1 MILPVSPTR
10 PPASG
15 TRIPSGLRL
24 HLIALLLAAAL
35 VSLWGLQKTLPILQD
50 VDEYTFVDAA
60 LRVAASGDWNPGFFG
75 HPGSTTIYPLA
86 LLARGWHALTQH
98 GMLLRADPNLA
109 AHYAA
114 DWWEYYFLG
123 RLLSVAY
130 HLLTLP
136 LIVLVGRRAFT
147 LNVGLAAAWL
157 YTLYSYVILHAKTVR
172 TDSAGTFFALLT
184 LYLCLCLLDRPTV
197 ARQAAAGA
205 ALGLAASSRYFLAVL
220 GPVLPAAQ
228 AIAFR
233 RQDAAERRFWVS
245 FAPAWVAAALAFA
258 LSTPYLFL
266 DFGTAFANL
275 QSEARAEHL
284 GADGLSPAGNLI
296 WYAGVALPEMIKWPQ
311 VVAALVGLAAVLRRP
326 RAGALLVLGYAA
338 LFVAAISL
346 SALHWHR
353 WLIPVLPVVALLAAT
368 GVEAAARAA
377 ARALG
382 RAQWAHTLFV
392 AGVVAVALWPA
403 SRVAV
408 LDLRHA
414 NGSTRLIARA
424 WMLENLPSGS
434 RILQETYGAPLQGTP
449 LAADE
454 IRALVD
460 GGDVALQRAA
470 GYDYVVASSAIYNR
484 FFAEPERYPG
494 EIAFYTALF
503 EGGNLV
509 HEVQPGYFVDGPT
522 IRIYA
527 P

>member
-1 MILPVSPTR
+1 MTLPVLPAR
-10 PPASG
+10 PPS
-15 TRIPSGLRL
+15 SSLRL
-24 HLIALLLAAAL
+24 HLIALLLAATL
-35 VSLWGLQKTLPILQD
+35 VSLWGLQKMLPVVQD

-60 LRVAASGDWNPGFFG
+60 LRVAAGGNWNPGFFG

-86 LLARGWHALTQH
+86 LLARGWHALTQQ
-98 GMLLRADPNLA
+98 GTTLA

-147 LNVGLAAAWL
+147 QNIGLAAAWF
-157 YTLYSYVILHAKTVR
+157 YTLYSYVILHAKMVR
-172 TDSAGTFFALLT
+172 TDSAGTFFALLA
-184 LYLCLCLLDRPTV
+184 LYLTLCVLERPTV

-205 ALGLAASSRYFLAVL
+205 AVGLAVASRYFLAVL
-220 GPVLPAAQ
+220 GPVLLAAQ

-233 RQDAAERRFWVS
+233 RQAAAERRFWRT
-245 FAPAWVAAALAFA
+245 FAPAWIAAALAFA

-266 DFGTAFANL
+266 DFETAFANL
-275 QSEARAEHL
+275 RSEARTTHL
-284 GADGLSPAGNLI
+284 GADGLSPLGNLA
-296 WYAGVALPEMIKWPQ
+296 WYAAVALPEMIKWPQ
-311 VVAALVGLAAVLRRP
+311 VIVALAGLIVVLRRP

-338 LFVAAISL
+338 LFVAAVSL
-346 SALHWHR
+346 SSLHWHR

-377 ARALG
+377 ARLLG
-382 RAQWAHTLFV
+382 KAQWANALFV
-392 AGVVAVALWPA
+392 AGVVAVAIWPA

-414 NGSTRLIARA
+414 NGNTRLIARA
-424 WMLENLPSGS
+424 WMLENLPPGS
-434 RILQETYGAPLQGTP
+434 RILQEPYGAPLQGTP

-460 GGDVALQRAA
+460 GGDLALQREA

-494 EIAFYTALF
+494 EVAFYTALF

-509 HEVQPGYFVDGPT
+509 HEVQPGYFMDGPT